1 MIDKIRDIEKFK
13 KMLIAALMAIIEES
27 GEDLQVIERKM
38 TKVNEVL
45 QCINIEPAGDEPS
58 CSPNFY
64 IEEYYGMYEE
74 GRSIESIAA
83 IIMDLYRENKMCRHI
98 RNADPADR
106 DNADRVILMLINR
119 KGNEDL
125 LKKIPHRD
133 FLDLTV
139 IYRVVL
145 SSDEDSIMSYILTD
159 AILESWEMTE
169 EEIYQ
174 RALVQTDSILPA
186 NDTAENNIVI
196 FTNASGVNG
205 DSAFLM
211 HRRLE
216 RAAEWFGGDFYIV
229 PSSINELIGIP
240 VNGASENA
248 VRQAVIHSVDNG
260 IVEPSEWLSYSLYRY
275 EKDKGRVIII

>member
-1 MIDKIRDIEKFK
+1 MKDRTRDIEKFK
-13 KMLIAALMAIIEES
+13 KLLISALMVIIEES

-64 IEEYYGMYEE
+64 VEEYYCMYEE
-74 GRSIESIAA
+74 GRSVESIAA
-83 IIMDLYRENKMCRHI
+83 IIMDLYRDNKVCRHI
-98 RNADPADR
+98 EDGDPSDR

-119 KGNEDL
+119 KGNEEL

-145 SSDEDSIMSYILTD
+145 ARDEDSIMSYILTD
-159 AILESWEMTE
+159 AILQAWGMTE
-169 EEIYQ
+169 EEIYEK
-174 RALVQTDSILPA
+174 ALEQTDSILPA

-196 FTNASGVNG
+196 FTNTSGVNG
-205 DSAFLM
+205 DNAFLM
-211 HRRLE
+211 PDRLE
-216 RAAEWFGGDFYIV
+216 RAAKWFGCDFYIV

-240 VNGASENA
+240 VDGACENA

-260 IVEPSEWLSYSLYRY
+260 IIEPSEWLSYSLYRY
-275 EKDKGRVIII
+275 QKDTGRVLII